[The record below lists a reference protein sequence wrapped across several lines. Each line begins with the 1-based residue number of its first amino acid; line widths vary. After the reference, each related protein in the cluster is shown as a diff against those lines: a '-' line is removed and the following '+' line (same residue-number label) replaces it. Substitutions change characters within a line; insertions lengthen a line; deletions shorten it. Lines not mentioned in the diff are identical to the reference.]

1 VPTPPDAERSDAA
14 GYTLSR
20 LTARRTV
27 RAAVAL
33 SRLRQGPAA
42 AREAYR
48 HPAALEDP
56 GPRPARHLREAHLR
70 VAHLASV
77 PLTDATAPGVRL
89 DAASWR
95 TQLDVQRPDLVLLDA
110 PEPWVDTDLVRA
122 LRTHTGAPVVATA
135 EVATRLAG
143 AALDLVIDPDDP
155 DGPGAPAVDHRVD
168 NPVGSPTDPTLV
180 AGWGPGQPLP
190 DAGPAVVVVT
200 EPEEQRR
207 AAVTG
212 ALRLAARGIV
222 VVAPA
227 GGAVD
232 RALGDVAV
240 TAAPADLAARARGVA
255 GDPVTR
261 ERTSVRQ
268 RRHVLR
274 HHTIDDRARQLLAA
288 AGVHLRP
295 PPRVSVL
302 LATRRPDQVAPALA
316 AVVGQRWDDLEVQLV
331 VHGFEV
337 DATQLEAG
345 GRRLEVHHVPAD
357 RPLGEVLNVGLDAA
371 TGELIAKMDD
381 DDLYGTGHLAD
392 LAVALRYSGAEVVGR
407 WANLTHLVDDDVT
420 VDPHRDRQERWAHH
434 LPGAT
439 MLIHGHV
446 LRRLRWRH
454 VPHGVDRELVRA
466 IHADGGR
473 TYATHRYGF
482 VRRRHGDHTFARGDR
497 AFAREGA
504 TSPGLDRAVLD
515 V

>member
-1 VPTPPDAERSDAA
+1 VPHHADTEPSDAA

-48 HPAALEDP
+48 RPAALEDP
-56 GPRPARHLREAHLR
+56 GPRPAAHLREAHLR
-70 VAHLASV
+70 VAHLSAV
-77 PLTDATAPGVRL
+77 PVTDATAPGVRL
-89 DAASWR
+89 EAASWR

-110 PEPWVDTDLVRA
+110 TEPWLDADVVREVRA
-122 LRTHTGAPVVATA
+122 HTDAPVVATA
-135 EVATRLAG
+135 AVATRLRG
-143 AALDLVIDPDDP
+143 AAIDLVVDPDDP
-155 DGPGAPAVDHRVD
+155 DGAGAPAVDHRVD
-168 NPVGSPTDPTLV
+168 NPVGGPIDPTVV
-180 AGWGPGQPLP
+180 AGWAPGQPLP

-200 EPEEQRR
+200 EPDGQVR

-212 ALRLAARGIV
+212 ALRLAARGVV

-227 GGAVD
+227 GGATERV
-232 RALGDVAV
+232 LGSTAV
-240 TAAPADLAARARGVA
+240 TAAPADLAARARGLA
-255 GDPVTR
+255 GDPVVR

-274 HHTIDDRARQLLAA
+274 HHTIDDRARHLLAG

-295 PPRVSVL
+295 DPRITVL
-302 LATRRPDQVAPALA
+302 LATRRPDQVAAALA
-316 AVVGQRWDDLEVQLV
+316 AVTSQRWDDLEVQLML
-331 VHGFEV
+331 HGFEA
-337 DATQLEAG
+337 DATQLDAH
-345 GRRLEVHHVPAD
+345 GRSLQVHHVPAD
-357 RPLGEVLNVGLDAA
+357 RPLGEVLDVGLDAA
-371 TGELIAKMDD
+371 SGELLAKMDD

-407 WANLTHLVDDDVT
+407 WANLTHLVDEDVT
-420 VDPHRDRQERWAHH
+420 VDPHRARQERWAHH

-466 IHADGGR
+466 LHADGGR
-473 TYATHRYGF
+473 SYATHRYGF
-482 VRRRHGDHTFARGDR
+482 VRRRHGDHTFAKGDR

-504 TSPGLDRAVLD
+504 STPGLDRSVLE